1 MDLIN
6 NPKYKEELKKIQN
19 MDIHHPTYPVFRKM
33 VMDMA
38 DIINFT
44 VVEILK
50 KENGYFPD

>member
-6 NPKYKEELKKIQN
+6 NPKYKKELKKIQN

>member
-19 MDIHHPTYPVFRKM
+19 IDIHHPSYPAFKKM

-38 DIINFT
+38 DVINFA
-44 VVEILK
+44 VVEMLK
-50 KENGYFPD
+50 KESRYFPN

>member
-19 MDIHHPTYPVFRKM
+19 IDINHPTYPIYRKM

-38 DIINFT
+38 EVINFT
-44 VVEILK
+44 VVEIIK
-50 KENGYFPD
+50 KENRISPD

>member
-19 MDIHHPTYPVFRKM
+19 IDIHHPSYPAFKKM

-38 DIINFT
+38 DVINFA
-44 VVEILK
+44 VVEMLK
-50 KENGYFPD
+50 KESRYFSN

>member
-19 MDIHHPTYPVFRKM
+19 MDIQHPAYPAYRKTI
-33 VMDMA
+33 MDMA
-38 DIINFT
+38 DILNFV

-50 KENGYFPD
+50 KENRFYPN

>member
-6 NPKYKEELKKIQN
+6 NPKYKKELKKIQN
-19 MDIHHPTYPVFRKM
+19 MDIHHPTFPIFRKM

-50 KENGYFPD
+50 KESGYLPD

>member
-6 NPKYKEELKKIQN
+6 NPKYKKELKKIQN

-50 KENGYFPD
+50 KESRHLPD

>member
-1 MDLIN
+1 MNLIN
-6 NPKYKEELKKIQN
+6 NPKYKKELKKIQN
-19 MDIHHPTYPVFRKM
+19 MDIHHPAYPVFRKM

-50 KENGYFPD
+50 KESRHLPD

>member
-19 MDIHHPTYPVFRKM
+19 MDIHHPTFPIFRKM

-50 KENGYFPD
+50 KESRHLPD

>member
-6 NPKYKEELKKIQN
+6 NPKYKKELKKIQN
-19 MDIHHPTYPVFRKM
+19 MDIYHPAYPAFRKM

-50 KENGYFPD
+50 KESRHLPD

>member
-6 NPKYKEELKKIQN
+6 NPKYKKELKKIQN
-19 MDIHHPTYPVFRKM
+19 MDIYHPAYPAFRKM

-44 VVEILK
+44 VVEIIK
-50 KENGYFPD
+50 KESGYLPD

>member
-6 NPKYKEELKKIQN
+6 NPEYKKELKKIQN
-19 MDIHHPTYPVFRKM
+19 MDIYHPAFPIFRKM

-44 VVEILK
+44 VVEIIK
-50 KENGYFPD
+50 KENRYFPD

>member
-6 NPKYKEELKKIQN
+6 NPKYKKELKKIQN

-44 VVEILK
+44 VLEILK
-50 KENGYFPD
+50 EESRHLHD

>member
-19 MDIHHPTYPVFRKM
+19 IDIHHPSYPVFKKM

-38 DIINFT
+38 DVINLA
-44 VVEILK
+44 VVEMLK
-50 KENGYFPD
+50 KESRYFPN

>member
-6 NPKYKEELKKIQN
+6 NPKYKQELKKIQN
-19 MDIHHPTYPVFRKM
+19 MDIYHPAYPAFRKM

-50 KENGYFPD
+50 KESGNLPD

>member
-6 NPKYKEELKKIQN
+6 NPKYRQELKKIQN
-19 MDIHHPTYPVFRKM
+19 MDIYHPAYPAFRKM

-50 KENGYFPD
+50 KESRHLPD

>member
-19 MDIHHPTYPVFRKM
+19 IDIHHPSYPVFKKM

-38 DIINFT
+38 DVINFA
-44 VVEILK
+44 VVEMLK
-50 KENGYFPD
+50 KESRYFPN

>member
-6 NPKYKEELKKIQN
+6 NPKYKQELKKIQN
-19 MDIHHPTYPVFRKM
+19 MDIHHPTYPIFRKM

>member
-6 NPKYKEELKKIQN
+6 NPKYKKELKKIQN

-33 VMDMA
+33 VMDMG

-50 KENGYFPD
+50 KESRHLPD

>member
-6 NPKYKEELKKIQN
+6 NPKYKKELKKIQN

-38 DIINFT
+38 NIINFT

-50 KENGYFPD
+50 KESRHLPD

>member
-6 NPKYKEELKKIQN
+6 NHKYKEDLKKIQN
-19 MDIHHPTYPVFRKM
+19 IDIHHPAYPAFRKM
-33 VMDMA
+33 VMNMA

-50 KENGYFPD
+50 KESRHLPD

>member
-6 NPKYKEELKKIQN
+6 NPKYKQELKKIQN
-19 MDIHHPTYPVFRKM
+19 MDIYHPAYPSFRKM

-44 VVEILK
+44 VVEIIK
-50 KENGYFPD
+50 KENRFSPN

>member
-6 NPKYKEELKKIQN
+6 NPKYKQELKKIQN
-19 MDIHHPTYPVFRKM
+19 MDIYHPAYPAFRKM

-50 KENGYFPD
+50 KESGYLPD

>member
-6 NPKYKEELKKIQN
+6 NHKYKEDLKKIQN
-19 MDIHHPTYPVFRKM
+19 IDIHHPAYPAFRKM
-33 VMDMA
+33 VMNMA

-50 KENGYFPD
+50 KENRNFLD